1 MSKFS
6 LGQVVATRGVAD
18 KMSLNS
24 EFSKFVNQSFKKH
37 TGGDWGE
44 LGEED
49 KQANE
54 YALTHE
60 DRIFSAYIKEDWKI
74 YIITEWDRSY
84 TTILFPSEY

>member
-6 LGQVVATRGVAD
+6 LGQVVMTRGIANELED
-18 KMSLNS
+18 NT
-24 EFSKFVNQSFKKH
+24 EFAKFVTASLKRH
-37 TGGDWGE
+37 STGDWGE

-54 YALTHE
+54 YALEHE
-60 DRIFSAYIKEDWKI
+60 DRIFSSYVKDDWKI